1 MTSWLSSLD
10 RGDRPLEIL
19 ELFAGQA
26 RITRLARQLGIPAE
40 AHDWDYDEEA
50 IGKGGGLNN
59 AMGYRRTFRTS
70 EPSLSNCDVLEWWFH
85 SGQVVVF
92 FSHDKL
98 PVFSKNKWS
107 RSWLVSSPATQG
119 LSFQRFFVASSGA
132 SQPSLASFCSSW
144 AWNKPKRSTFT
155 TGRPKCP

>member
-40 AHDWDYDEEA
+40 AHDWGYDEEA

-59 AMGYRRTFRTS
+59 AMDIAG
-70 EPSLSNCDVLEWWFH
+70 PSGLVNLAYQIVMFWNGTFH

-98 PVFSKNKWS
+98 PVFSKNS
-107 RSWLVSSPATQG
+107 
-119 LSFQRFFVASSGA
+119 
-132 SQPSLASFCSSW
+132 
-144 AWNKPKRSTFT
+144 
-155 TGRPKCP
+155 